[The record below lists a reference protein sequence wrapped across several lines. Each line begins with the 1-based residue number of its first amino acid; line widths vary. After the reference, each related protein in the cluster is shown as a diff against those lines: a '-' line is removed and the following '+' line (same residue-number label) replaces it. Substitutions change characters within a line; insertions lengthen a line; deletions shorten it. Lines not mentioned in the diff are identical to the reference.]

1 MKTKYLFRF
10 VIALA
15 MASTTTSWLSA
26 DQAEDEAAIRK
37 SIASYVAAFNSHD
50 AKAIAALWSPDAV
63 YTNRVTGDQVT
74 GQKNI
79 EQELVAIF
87 KESKDTKIEV
97 DVTSVRFMSPSVAI
111 EEGVA
116 RVLRP
121 GAEPDETVYSSVYV
135 KADGSWLLD
144 HMSEEP
150 KAVFRSNYQHL
161 KDLQWMIGTWVDQDD
176 QSRIETTSTWTKN
189 QNFITRKFAISVEG
203 QSDLSGVQVI
213 GWDPVA
219 EKIRSWVFDSDGG
232 FGSSTWKK
240 KDNKWVVNSSA
251 TLADGRKASAAKVLT
266 IVADKTITMQA
277 TGRTLDG
284 NILPNLEPIKL
295 TRNSDSE

>member
-1 MKTKYLFRF
+1 MKTKRIFRF
-10 VIALA
+10 VIAFA
-15 MASTTTSWLSA
+15 VASTAPGWLCA
-26 DQAEDEAAIRK
+26 DQAEDEAAIR
-37 SIASYVAAFNSHD
+37 ASVAAYVVAFNKGD
-50 AKAIAALWSPDAV
+50 AKAIAAKWSPDAV

-74 GQKNI
+74 GRAQI

-87 KESKDTKIEV
+87 KDSKDSKVEV
-97 DVTSVRFMSPSVAI
+97 DVTSVRFMSPSVAVEKGI
-111 EEGVA
+111 A
-116 RVLRP
+116 RVLRA

-135 KADGSWLLD
+135 KAGGSWLLD

-176 QSRIETTSTWTKN
+176 NSRIETTSTWTKN

-203 QSDLSGVQVI
+203 QSELSGVQVI

-232 FGSSTWKK
+232 FGNSTWKK

-251 TLADGRKASAAKVLT
+251 VLSDGRKSSAVKVLT
-266 IVADKTITMQA
+266 IVDDKTITMQA

-284 NILPNLEPIKL
+284 NILPNIEPIKL